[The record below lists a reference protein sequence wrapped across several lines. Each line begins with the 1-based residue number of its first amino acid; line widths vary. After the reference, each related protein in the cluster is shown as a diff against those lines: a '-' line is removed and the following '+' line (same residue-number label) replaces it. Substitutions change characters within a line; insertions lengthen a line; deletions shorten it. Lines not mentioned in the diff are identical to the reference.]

1 VSDALLREIHDVVA
15 DSDNPAEASLRPPGT
30 TRRELRAM
38 QRDVLRKL
46 CLGRETSV
54 AEIGCGVG
62 LLGVS
67 VAARAGRYLG
77 LDFAP
82 QAVRVANE
90 RLRAAALDGR
100 ADVLCLDVLSVEDG
114 QLRALGRF
122 DRVLVYAVLQCV
134 RDEQEGVRFLQRT
147 LDLLAPGGVAL
158 VGSLPLEDLRV
169 DWTPPDPPPRGLLE
183 RLLVGGRWILTRGVA
198 PVPLTR
204 RWKARRA
211 IERVIKMRLESPIG
225 DFTPLLLPE
234 QYTLALSTAT
244 VERWLS
250 RLRGDFTYRWVL
262 PAPNV
267 PLAAGRAD
275 LILLR
280 RDVC

>member
-1 VSDALLREIHDVVA
+1 MSDRLLREIHDVVA
-15 DSDNPAEASLRPPGT
+15 ESDNPAEASLRPPGT

-46 CLGRETSV
+46 RLRQGMSV

-62 LLGVS
+62 LLGVP
-67 VAARAGRYLG
+67 VAERAERYLG

-82 QAVRVANE
+82 QAVRVASE
-90 RLRAAALDGR
+90 RLRGAGLDGR
-100 ADVLCLDVLSVEDG
+100 AKVLCLDVLSAAPE
-114 QLRALGRF
+114 QLRELGSF

-134 RDEQEGVRFLQRT
+134 RDEQEGMRFLRSA
-147 LDLLAPGGVAL
+147 LDLLSSGGLAL

-169 DWTPPDPPPRGLLE
+169 DWAPPEPPPQGLGE
-183 RLLVGGRWILTRGVA
+183 RLLVGGRWILTPGVA
-198 PVPLTR
+198 PVALTR
-204 RWKARRA
+204 RWKVRRA
-211 IERVIKMRLESPIG
+211 IERVVKMRIESPIG
-225 DFTPLLLPE
+225 DFTPHLLPE
-234 QYTLALSTAT
+234 RYTLALSTAT

-250 RLRGDFTYRWVL
+250 RLEGEFSYRWEL

-275 LILLR
+275 LILR
-280 RDVC
+280 KR